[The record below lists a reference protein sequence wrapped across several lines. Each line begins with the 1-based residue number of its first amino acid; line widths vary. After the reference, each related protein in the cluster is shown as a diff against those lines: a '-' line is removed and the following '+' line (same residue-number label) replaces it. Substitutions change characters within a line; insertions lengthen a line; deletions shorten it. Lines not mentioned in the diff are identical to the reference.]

1 VFPIVNPPLRER
13 KEDVGALVRYFV
25 EKFAKRLNKRI
36 DSIPTSTMGALSR
49 YQWPGNIRELEN
61 FIERAVILS
70 RGSTLDAP
78 LAELKLHQ
86 QVDSVA
92 VARSLSTLE
101 EAEREHTTLQSKMSK
116 LGIERPA
123 DR

>member
-1 VFPIVNPPLRER
+1 M
-13 KEDVGALVRYFV
+13 
-25 EKFAKRLNKRI
+25 
-36 DSIPTSTMGALSR
+36 TALSR

-78 LAELKLHQ
+78 LAELKQRQ

-92 VARSLSTLE
+92 IARSLSTLE
-101 EAEREHTTLQSKMSK
+101 EAEREHIRQALRTARWRVGGPSGAATMLGMKRTTLQSRMSK